1 MLDRTRLLLSLM
13 LVSLSIVPGDGCLN
27 FFSPPTPPTPSPPP
41 SPPTP
46 PPTTMTPVGTCN
58 CGIPN
63 KPNRIYGGTEAEPNK
78 YPWVVFL
85 SIGGTSLCGGSIIG
99 DRHVLTAAHCVDGT
113 TTASDLSVYVGT
125 HDRTRPAKIV
135 SISTIDIHPTWT
147 GSVSTG
153 SDSAVLTLS
162 ETLVFSETVRP
173 LCLSVDPS
181 SSYAGQAAVASGW
194 GRDDNGAIPN
204 NLREVDVEI
213 ITNAVC
219 RNTWWYV
226 NE

>member
-1 MLDRTRLLLSLM
+1 MFPGQWND
-13 LVSLSIVPGDGCLN
+13 VSGGYKKVCQYN
-27 FFSPPTPPTPSPPP
+27 PS
-41 SPPTP
+41 S
-46 PPTTMTPVGTCN
+46 PVGPCN

-63 KPNRIYGGTEAEPNK
+63 KPNRIFGGNETEPNE

-135 SISTIDIHPTWT
+135 SVSAIDIHPTWT

-162 ETLVFSETVRP
+162 ETLEFSETVRP

-194 GRDDNGAIPN
+194 GLDDSNAIPN
-204 NLREVDVEI
+204 NLRDVDVEI
-213 ITNAVC
+213 ISNDEC
-219 RNTWWYV
+219 RNTWSYV
-226 NE
+226 KE

>member
-1 MLDRTRLLLSLM
+1 MLGYSSETISE
-13 LVSLSIVPGDGCLN
+13 
-27 FFSPPTPPTPSPPP
+27 
-41 SPPTP
+41 
-46 PPTTMTPVGTCN
+46 TTNCN

-63 KPNRIYGGTEAEPNK
+63 KPNRIFGGNETEPNE

-85 SIGGTSLCGGSIIG
+85 SIGGSGVCGGSIIG

-113 TTASDLSVYVGT
+113 PASNLSVYVGT
-125 HDRTRPAKIV
+125 HDPWHRPAKIV

-147 GSVSTG
+147 GSALTG

-162 ETLVFSETVRP
+162 ETLEFSETVRP

-194 GRDDNGAIPN
+194 GLDDSNAIPN
-204 NLREVDVEI
+204 NLRDVDVEI
-213 ITNAVC
+213 ISNDEC
-219 RNTWWYV
+219 RNTWSFV
-226 NE
+226 KE

>member
-1 MLDRTRLLLSLM
+1 MITDNLYSCSSNPENISCCGLS
-13 LVSLSIVPGDGCLN
+13 SLTTTNSYTSSP
-27 FFSPPTPPTPSPPP
+27 FFSQTSPTVSETTTPA
-41 SPPTP
+41 
-46 PPTTMTPVGTCN
+46 PVGPCN

-63 KPNRIYGGTEAEPNK
+63 KPNRIFGGNETEPNE

-135 SISTIDIHPTWT
+135 SVSAIDIHPTWT

-162 ETLVFSETVRP
+162 ETLEFSETVRP

-194 GRDDNGAIPN
+194 GLDDSNAIPN
-204 NLREVDVEI
+204 NLRDVDVEI
-213 ITNAVC
+213 ISNDEC
-219 RNTWWYV
+219 RNTWSYV
-226 NE
+226 KE